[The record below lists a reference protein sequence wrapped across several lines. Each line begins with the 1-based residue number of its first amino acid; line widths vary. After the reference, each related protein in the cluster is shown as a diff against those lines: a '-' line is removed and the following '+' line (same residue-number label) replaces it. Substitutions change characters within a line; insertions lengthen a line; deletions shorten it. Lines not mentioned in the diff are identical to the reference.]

1 MKIGALTIGQ
11 SPRDDV
17 APEFLAACVPPPG
30 IGGGIELVQAG
41 ALDGLSREEIQ
52 ALAPG
57 DATGSAT
64 GGRACN
70 DILVTRL
77 RDGSEVRLEECRIL
91 ELLQQG
97 IGRLEAQGVSVI
109 ALFCTGEFPGFRA
122 GVPIL
127 RPDRILGHFVA
138 SVTEPGRNRIVA
150 IVPSPLQTQAMKEKW
165 QRLGVEV
172 LTESLSPYT
181 ATAADV
187 ESAAVRV
194 AGLSPDLVILDC
206 IGYSLAMK
214 ATFARISGVP
224 VVLPR
229 TLLGRA
235 AAELMISR

>member
-17 APEFLAACVPPPG
+17 APEFLAACLPPPG
-30 IGGGIELVQAG
+30 AEGSIKLVQAG
-41 ALDGLSREEIQ
+41 ALDDLSREEIHT
-52 ALAPG
+52 LAPG
-57 DATGSAT
+57 AACSSA
-64 GGRACN
+64 CS

-77 RDGSEVRLEECRIL
+77 RDGSEVRIEERRIL
-91 ELLQQG
+91 ELLQRG
-97 IGRLEAQGVSVI
+97 IERLEAQGVSVI
-109 ALFCTGEFPGFRA
+109 ALFCTGEFPDFRA
-122 GVPIL
+122 RVPIL

-138 SVTEPGRNRIVA
+138 SVVEPGRNRVVA
-150 IVPSPLQTQAMKEKW
+150 VVPSPLQKHAMKEKW
-165 QRLGVEV
+165 QRMGVEV

-194 AGLSPDLVILDC
+194 AGLSPDLIILDC

-214 ATFARISGVP
+214 ATFARTSGVP

-235 AAELMISR
+235 AAELMISL